1 MPDGSKGRSALT
13 DRPFPVFDQR
23 SRSQEFR
30 DSSAS
35 PGRAAAHAPQRQP
48 VFHAGQLQMRLRL
61 EQALERSRLFHGFK
75 GFDDVPDLDVVEILE
90 AHAAF
95 HALGHFP
102 GVIL

>member
-1 MPDGSKGRSALT
+1 MSCPALLRNCPGGNTVCETERPRSL
-13 DRPFPVFDQR
+13 
-23 SRSQEFR
+23 
-30 DSSAS
+30 
-35 PGRAAAHAPQRQP
+35 PQRQP

-102 GVIL
+102 GVILEAFQ

>member
-1 MPDGSKGRSALT
+1 
-13 DRPFPVFDQR
+13 
-23 SRSQEFR
+23 
-30 DSSAS
+30 
-35 PGRAAAHAPQRQP
+35 
-48 VFHAGQLQMRLRL
+48 MRLRL

-102 GVIL
+102 GVILEAFQGGNPAGIYHHAVAQQPYAGGTDDLSIRHEAAGNDSDLGQENVFRTSA